1 MDALNQLLNCMP
13 SMWMKYSLSI
23 IYMQALYIPS
33 QKTVIHT
40 IVIRPG
46 SAQMTKAPRDT

>member
-1 MDALNQLLNCMP
+1 MDAFNQLLNCMP
-13 SMWMKYSLSI
+13 SINYSLSI
-23 IYMQALYIPS
+23 MMQALYIPS

-46 SAQMTKAPRDT
+46 PAQMTKAHCDT

>member
-1 MDALNQLLNCMP
+1 MDALNQLFNCMP

-23 IYMQALYIPS
+23 MMQALYIPS

-40 IVIRPG
+40 TVIQPG
-46 SAQMTKAPRDT
+46 PAQMAKTPRDT